1 VEWTGHTEVT
11 VNVLL
16 VNPKSPASFWS
27 FEGVLDL
34 LGKKAVNPPL
44 GLLTVAALLPREWE
58 CRLIDLTFQ
67 SLKQK
72 DWDFADV
79 VMVTGM
85 YVQSKGIAETIKEAK
100 QRGKFIV
107 LGGAWAFHNGPEG
120 LHLGADIVVPGE
132 AEAVSSRLVEC
143 IERRES
149 GTLLAGETHADMRIS
164 PVPRFDLLD
173 MDAYV
178 DMAVQFS
185 RGCPF
190 KCEFCDVTTM
200 LGHRIRSKA
209 PAQFLAELQELYDLG
224 WRRYVFIVDDNF
236 IAHRSKVKAVLRE
249 LASWQNDRGRPLSFA
264 TQASVDLAAD
274 EALLDLLVLAGFF
287 KVFLGIESTDAQSHR
302 LAGKHQNLIDLDAAC
317 CTINRKGLQI
327 IAGCILGFDNE
338 DDGAGRRLVDFAVR
352 NNIPDVLVNPLQAMP
367 GTALSRRL
375 ERSGRL
381 LGDAFAGEN
390 LSNSYGLMNFVPTR
404 PRKHIIE
411 ELIELHEVLYTP
423 DAYMDRSF
431 SHFNNMEVLPY
442 RSPLSLPYFF
452 ELKAVITV
460 IIRQGL
466 LRRSRVT
473 FWKYFLRALVS
484 FPARTDKFLASLI
497 VGEHLF
503 VFARTYVNR
512 LRSQIDEESARPVY
526 SPPEETILEATV
538 RGVPEGSPDHLDGQT
553 GAAIAGQGRI
563 GFPPDP

>member
-1 VEWTGHTEVT
+1 VP
-11 VNVLL
+11 VNILL

-44 GLLTVAALLPREWE
+44 GLLTVAALMPRSWE
-58 CRLIDLTFQ
+58 YRLVDLTFQ
-67 SLKQK
+67 SLKQE
-72 DWDFADV
+72 DWEFADV

-100 QRGKFIV
+100 RREKFVV
-107 LGGAWAFHNGPEG
+107 LGGAWAFHNGEEG
-120 LHLGADIVVPGE
+120 LRLGADIVVPGE
-132 AEAVSSRLVEC
+132 AEAVASRLVES

-149 GTLLAGETHADMRIS
+149 GTLLVSETHADMGAS

-200 LGHRIRSKA
+200 LGHRIRAKT

-236 IAHRSKVKAVLRE
+236 IAHRGKARAVLKE
-249 LASWQNDRGRPLSFA
+249 LASWQSGKGRPLSFT

-274 EALLDLLVLAGFF
+274 EELLNLLVQAGFF
-287 KVFLGIESTDAQSHR
+287 KVFLGIESMDEESHR
-302 LAGKHQNLIDLDAAC
+302 LAGKHQNVIDLDEVC
-317 CTINRKGLQI
+317 RTINRKGLQI
-327 IAGCILGFDNE
+327 VAGCILGFDNE
-338 DDGAGRRLVDFAVR
+338 KAGAGRRLIDFALR
-352 NNIPDVLVNPLQAMP
+352 GSIPDVLVNPLQAMP

-381 LGDAFAGEN
+381 LGNAFSGEN

-404 PRKHIIE
+404 PQKEIVE
-411 ELIELHEVLYTP
+411 ELIELHEELYSP
-423 DAYMDRSF
+423 AAYIERAS
-431 SHFNNMEVLPY
+431 SHFANMEALPY
-442 RSPLSLPYFF
+442 RTPLSLPYFF

-466 LRRSRVT
+466 LRPSRVI
-473 FWKYFLRALVS
+473 FWKHCFRALVS
-484 FPARTDKFLASLI
+484 FPSRIDKFFGSLI

-503 VFARTYVNR
+503 EFARTYVEL
-512 LRSQIDEESARPVY
+512 LRRQLDEESIRALH
-526 SPPEETILEATV
+526 SSFEEAIAED
-538 RGVPEGSPDHLDGQT
+538 S
-553 GAAIAGQGRI
+553 GAAGNPGT
-563 GFPPDP
+563 

>member
-1 VEWTGHTEVT
+1 VS

-44 GLLTVAALLPREWE
+44 GLLTVAALMPRGWE
-58 CRLIDLTFQ
+58 FRLIDLTFQ
-67 SLKQK
+67 SLKQE
-72 DWDFADV
+72 DWEFADV

-85 YVQSKGIAETIKEAK
+85 YVQSKGIAETVKEAK
-100 QRGKFIV
+100 RREKFVV
-107 LGGAWAFHNGPEG
+107 LGGAWAFHNGEEG
-120 LHLGADIVVPGE
+120 LRLGADIVVPGE
-132 AEAVSSRLVEC
+132 AEAVASRLVES

-149 GTLLAGETHADMRIS
+149 GTLLVSETHADMGVS

-200 LGHRIRSKA
+200 LGRRIRSKA

-224 WRRYVFIVDDNF
+224 WRRFVFIVDDNF
-236 IAHRSKVKAVLRE
+236 IAHRGKARAVLRE
-249 LASWQNDRGRPLSFA
+249 LATWQKGRGRPLSFT

-274 EALLDLLVLAGFF
+274 EELLDHLVQAGFF
-287 KVFLGIESTDAQSHR
+287 KVFLGIESTDEESHR
-302 LAGKHQNLIDLDAAC
+302 LAGKHQNVVDLDAVC
-317 CTINRKGLQI
+317 RTINRKGLQI

-338 DDGAGRRLVDFAVR
+338 KAGAGRRLAGFAVR
-352 NNIPDVLVNPLQAMP
+352 NSIPDVLVNPLQAMP
-367 GTALSRRL
+367 ETALSRRL

-381 LGDAFAGEN
+381 LGNAFVGDN

-404 PRKHIIE
+404 PQKEIVE
-411 ELIELHEVLYTP
+411 ELIELHQELYSP
-423 DAYMDRSF
+423 AAYIERSF
-431 SHFNNMEVLPY
+431 SHFRNMEALPY
-442 RSPLSLPYFF
+442 RKPFSLPCFF
-452 ELKAVITV
+452 ELKAVMTV

-466 LRRSRVT
+466 LRPSRLI
-473 FWKYFLRALVS
+473 FWRHFLRALRS
-484 FPARTDKFLASLI
+484 FPSRADKFLASLI

-503 VFARTYVNR
+503 EFARAYVER
-512 LRSQIDEESARPVY
+512 LRRQLDEESFRALP
-526 SPPEETILEATV
+526 SPPEETTV
-538 RGVPEGSPDHLDGQT
+538 KT
-553 GAAIAGQGRI
+553 AGQG
-563 GFPPDP
+563 GA